1 MQEYMIYKQLEQE
14 RLVYI
19 LRNIYAFKYLN
30 SVRCEMHTERGW
42 VHLLEYRN
50 ISRSSSPCHANHF
63 SISSCYT
70 TQRICLTFERNKH
83 YS

>member
-50 ISRSSSPCHANHF
+50 VSRS
-63 SISSCYT
+63 
-70 TQRICLTFERNKH
+70 
-83 YS
+83 